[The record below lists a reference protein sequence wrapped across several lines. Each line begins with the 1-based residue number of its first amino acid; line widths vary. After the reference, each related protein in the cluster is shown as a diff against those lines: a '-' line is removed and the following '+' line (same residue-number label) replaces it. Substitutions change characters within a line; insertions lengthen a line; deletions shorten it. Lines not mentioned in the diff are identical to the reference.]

1 MRKIIENNISC
12 LSGAVAS
19 AMTLFLFAG
28 CSEWTEPESVKINV
42 PTLESQNPE
51 LYAQYLQS
59 LRDYRSSEHK
69 VMVTKYDNKATA
81 PVGQAEHLNALPDSV
96 DYVILMNPDELSDAV
111 VSEMSEIREEKGTMT
126 LYTVSY
132 DTIEDEY
139 AAYLDEWNAAHVPEG
154 GETGTPE
161 GESETGEDTPSEPQ
175 EQPENFADFLGDRTD
190 RLLSLTDKYGYDGI
204 NVAYT
209 GIFPGSLQDEAK
221 SELLAHQ
228 TVFFDKIKAW
238 QSSHTDK
245 LMFFEGMPINILY
258 DLSFLND
265 CRYIIVDAIDAVNK
279 EELTMNV
286 YMTVTTGVPTDR
298 MVIGVTT
305 PSLTDPTDD
314 RGLFSATD
322 ASGEAVRAVSGAAE
336 WVCEQ
341 SGSFVRAGICV
352 ENAQNDYYNITKSYK
367 YIREAI
373 QTMNPSP
380 LD

>member
-139 AAYLDEWNAAHVPEG
+139 
-154 GETGTPE
+154 
-161 GESETGEDTPSEPQ
+161 
-175 EQPENFADFLGDRTD
+175 F
-190 RLLSLTDKYGYDGI
+190 
-204 NVAYT
+204 
-209 GIFPGSLQDEAK
+209 
-221 SELLAHQ
+221 
-228 TVFFDKIKAW
+228 
-238 QSSHTDK
+238 
-245 LMFFEGMPINILY
+245 
-258 DLSFLND
+258 
-265 CRYIIVDAIDAVNK
+265 
-279 EELTMNV
+279 
-286 YMTVTTGVPTDR
+286 
-298 MVIGVTT
+298 
-305 PSLTDPTDD
+305 
-314 RGLFSATD
+314 
-322 ASGEAVRAVSGAAE
+322 
-336 WVCEQ
+336 
-341 SGSFVRAGICV
+341 
-352 ENAQNDYYNITKSYK
+352 
-367 YIREAI
+367 
-373 QTMNPSP
+373 
-380 LD
+380 